1 MTGVQTCALPIL
13 LEKSNVY
20 IVILIVLWYN
30 IWDMSFKE
38 GVGLISKLLLSEIVL
53 ITPIIL
59 LIVLIIIDKYKL
71 NKLMKKLEYER
82 ENTKNMEFIL
92 KKILERH
99 KES

>member
-1 MTGVQTCALPIL
+1 M
-13 LEKSNVY
+13 
-20 IVILIVLWYN
+20 LIVLWYN
-30 IWDMSFKE
+30 IKDMSFRE

>member
-1 MTGVQTCALPIL
+1 M
-13 LEKSNVY
+13 
-20 IVILIVLWYN
+20 
-30 IWDMSFKE
+30 
-38 GVGLISKLLLSEIVL
+38 GLISKLLLSEIVL

>member
-1 MTGVQTCALPIL
+1 
-13 LEKSNVY
+13 
-20 IVILIVLWYN
+20 
-30 IWDMSFKE
+30 MSFRE